1 MSNVYKKVLKM
12 SAKLRA
18 EREDNTLWEDFKA
31 WRQDKSAQVRQLQRE
46 LQRSLQHKQQ
56 LGLA

>member
-1 MSNVYKKVLKM
+1 MANVYKKVLKVA
-12 SAKLRA
+12 AKLRS